1 MGSDIITYI
10 IYGEYV
16 LSFIVGAFMLLASFI
31 SILEDPEV
39 HRQRVMENTQKLN
52 LLELQKKLKKN
63 EKRKNKDIKK
73 ASSKR
78 KKMANDAPSPDPI
91 RDSEESSFSL
101 EDLID

>member
-1 MGSDIITYI
+1 MLQSFFLAYLLGHKIGSDIITYI

-52 LLELQKKLKKN
+52 LLELQKKVK
-63 EKRKNKDIKK
+63 EK
-73 ASSKR
+73 
-78 KKMANDAPSPDPI
+78 
-91 RDSEESSFSL
+91 
-101 EDLID
+101 